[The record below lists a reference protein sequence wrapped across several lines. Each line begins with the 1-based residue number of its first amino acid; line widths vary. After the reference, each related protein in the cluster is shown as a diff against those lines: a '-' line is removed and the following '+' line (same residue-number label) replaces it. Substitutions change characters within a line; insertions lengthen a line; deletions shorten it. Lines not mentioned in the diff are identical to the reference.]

1 MNGSTEAGT
10 TSSPNTSIAILGVPF
25 DNVTTPETIALVERM
40 VASRKP
46 HYFVTA
52 NVDFLVQA
60 QEDIELRRIL
70 FDANLV
76 LCDGT
81 PLVWAS
87 RLLGNPL
94 PERVAGSDL
103 VPLLVRIAAE
113 KTTASSSSVAL
124 RKPPNARSPISRRSI
139 RALTL
144 SVTRRRS
151 TNCSRWITTE
161 SGGAS
166 PRRNRTFCSFR
177 LAAPKQEKWIAMHYV
192 SLGVPV
198 SAGVGGTIDFLA
210 GQMKRAP
217 VWMQR
222 TGTEWIFRMLQEPR
236 RLFRRYVKDLWVFS
250 RSILAQ
256 WWQLRSRRK
265 KGQPNQVSSTVLA
278 ETTWQWIQL
287 PERLDL
293 AAVRNDVLLVD
304 QVLADGRH
312 CILQMNQVNFIDST
326 GMGLLIR
333 LQKKIR
339 ATGRQLVLLDPSAAL
354 KRALQLMHLQDFF
367 ATAPDFDAA
376 RELIAARTAEQ
387 NALGVIAPGK
397 SSDWIHWQGEIT
409 AANAEKVWQITEKQ
423 ILAADRASRRLVIDL
438 AQVRFMDSS
447 GMGIMIRARKLAQLH
462 SICLKFTGAQPAVQN
477 VLRLARLNEF
487 LLEERP

>member
-113 KTTASSSSVAL
+113 KNYRIFFLGGTPETTE
-124 RKPPNARSPISRRSI
+124 
-139 RALTL
+139 RALANL
-144 SVTRRRS
+144 KAKHPRLNVVGYSPPFNKLLEMDHDGIRRR
-151 TNCSRWITTE
+151 ITE
-161 SGGAS
+161 AK
-166 PRRNRTFCSFR
+166 PDLLFVSFGC
-177 LAAPKQEKWIAMHYV
+177 PKQEKWIAMHYV

-354 KRALQLMHLQDFF
+354 KRALQLMHLQDFLPRRRTSMPRANSSPPAPPSKSRSASSPRATCPIGF
-367 ATAPDFDAA
+367 IGRAKAPPPTPKKSGKSLKNKFWPPTAPRVGWSSTLRRCGSWTA
-376 RELIAARTAEQ
+376 RA
-387 NALGVIAPGK
+387 
-397 SSDWIHWQGEIT
+397 W
-409 AANAEKVWQITEKQ
+409 
-423 ILAADRASRRLVIDL
+423 AS
-438 AQVRFMDSS
+438 
-447 GMGIMIRARKLAQLH
+447 
-462 SICLKFTGAQPAVQN
+462 
-477 VLRLARLNEF
+477 
-487 LLEERP
+487 